1 MLDVVHITTYYKWLT
16 NKQKNL
22 DWIFFFLFLLFSCI
36 LVSSTQN
43 VYILQRVYGMILM
56 LHVFYQFY
64 FLHVF
69 YMFINSLTQFQ
80 LLLCCCRWWCYD
92 LSSRNNQTMPQVTNH
107 LLVFEKNI
115 EIAKI
120 SIALFSDMYV
130 IRSLSEYNL
139 ETLWTIN
146 NEKPQDKTIYGIR
159 N

>member
-1 MLDVVHITTYYKWLT
+1 MNI
-16 NKQKNL
+16 
-22 DWIFFFLFLLFSCI
+22 FLFISIIFMHFSFIHPKCI
-36 LVSSTQN
+36 HFTES
-43 VYILQRVYGMILM
+43 YGMILM